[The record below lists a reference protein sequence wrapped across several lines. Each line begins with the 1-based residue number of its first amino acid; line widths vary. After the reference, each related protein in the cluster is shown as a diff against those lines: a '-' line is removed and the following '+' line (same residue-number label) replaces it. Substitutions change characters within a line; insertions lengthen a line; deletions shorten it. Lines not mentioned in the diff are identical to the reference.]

1 MLIQSTSSFIS
12 KDKIRRNGS
21 DQAPAPAATLGLP
34 GPMVL
39 RASACRREGVGRAAA
54 PPVGASASPFEQED
68 EATFRLKFRKFRKA
82 LRYWL
87 LWVTSTNQRSSFSY
101 DNFVEWILG
110 KKERKLTKKTFQFA
124 TCSF

>member
-1 MLIQSTSSFIS
+1 MEAT
-12 KDKIRRNGS
+12 RRLLLRQRWGFL
-21 DQAPAPAATLGLP
+21 APWCYERLHVEEKAWDAPQRHLLVRLP
-34 GPMVL
+34 P
-39 RASACRREGVGRAAA
+39 
-54 PPVGASASPFEQED
+54 PFEQED